1 MSLIYLDNAATT
13 HTHPEV
19 IKEMNSILCDF
30 YGNPSSLHSVGRSAK
45 AKLEHSRKKICEYLK
60 VEDNVTSPTFS
71 IVNNYTYANNHTISH
86 FDFYRLESIDEVYNI
101 GVYEYLDSSKFCFFE
116 WPEVANEIFTDKYL
130 KIFIKVNNSKRII
143 NIVS

>member
-1 MSLIYLDNAATT
+1 MSSFTITDENELDKVARFICKHYLHNK
-13 HTHPEV
+13 
-19 IKEMNSILCDF
+19 IFLF
-30 YGNPSSLHSVGRSAK
+30 YGEVGAGK
-45 AKLEHSRKKICEYLK
+45 TTLIKKICKYLK

-71 IVNNYTYANNHTISH
+71 IVNKYTYANNHIISH
-86 FDFYRLESIDEVYNI
+86 FDFYRVENIDEVYNI

-143 NIVS
+143 NIVSR

>member
-1 MSLIYLDNAATT
+1 MPSFTITDENELDKVARFICKHYLHNK
-13 HTHPEV
+13 
-19 IKEMNSILCDF
+19 IFLF
-30 YGNPSSLHSVGRSAK
+30 YGEVGAGK
-45 AKLEHSRKKICEYLK
+45 TTLIKKICKYLK

-71 IVNNYTYANNHTISH
+71 IVNKYTYANNHTISH
-86 FDFYRLESIDEVYNI
+86 FDFYRVENIDEVYNI

-116 WPEVANEIFTDKYL
+116 WPEVANEIFTDKHL

>member
-1 MSLIYLDNAATT
+1 MSSFTITDENELDKVARFICKHYLHNK
-13 HTHPEV
+13 
-19 IKEMNSILCDF
+19 IFLF
-30 YGNPSSLHSVGRSAK
+30 YGEVGAGK
-45 AKLEHSRKKICEYLK
+45 TTLIKKICKYLK

-71 IVNNYTYANNHTISH
+71 IVNKYTYANNHIISH
-86 FDFYRLESIDEVYNI
+86 FDFYRVENIDEVYNI

>member
-1 MSLIYLDNAATT
+1 MSSFTITDENELDKVARFICKHYLHNK
-13 HTHPEV
+13 
-19 IKEMNSILCDF
+19 IFLF
-30 YGNPSSLHSVGRSAK
+30 YGEVGAGK
-45 AKLEHSRKKICEYLK
+45 TTLIKKICKYLK

-116 WPEVANEIFTDKYL
+116 WPEVADKIFTEKNL
-130 KIFIKVNNSKRII
+130 KIFIRVNNSERII
-143 NIVS
+143 NIV

>member
-1 MSLIYLDNAATT
+1 MSSFTITDENELDKVASFICKHYLHNK
-13 HTHPEV
+13 
-19 IKEMNSILCDF
+19 IFLF
-30 YGNPSSLHSVGRSAK
+30 YGEVGAGK
-45 AKLEHSRKKICEYLK
+45 TTLIKKICKYLK
-60 VEDNVTSPTFS
+60 VEDNITSPTFS
-71 IVNNYTYANNHTISH
+71 IVNKYTYANNHIISH
-86 FDFYRLESIDEVYNI
+86 FDFYRVENIDEVYNI

>member
-1 MSLIYLDNAATT
+1 MSSFTITDENELDKVASFICKHYLHNK
-13 HTHPEV
+13 
-19 IKEMNSILCDF
+19 IFLF
-30 YGNPSSLHSVGRSAK
+30 YGEVGAGK
-45 AKLEHSRKKICEYLK
+45 TTLIKKICKYLK

-71 IVNNYTYANNHTISH
+71 IVNKYTYANNHIISH
-86 FDFYRLESIDEVYNI
+86 FDFYRVENIDEVYNI

-143 NIVS
+143 NIVSR

>member
-1 MSLIYLDNAATT
+1 MSSFTITDENELDKVASFICKHFLHNK
-13 HTHPEV
+13 
-19 IKEMNSILCDF
+19 IFLF
-30 YGNPSSLHSVGRSAK
+30 YGEVGAGK
-45 AKLEHSRKKICEYLK
+45 TTLIKKICKYLK

-71 IVNNYTYANNHTISH
+71 IVNKYTYANNHTISH
-86 FDFYRLESIDEVYNI
+86 FDFYRVENIDEVYNI
-101 GVYEYLDSSKFCFFE
+101 GVYEYLDSSKFCFIE

>member
-1 MSLIYLDNAATT
+1 MI
-13 HTHPEV
+13 
-19 IKEMNSILCDF
+19 
-30 YGNPSSLHSVGRSAK
+30 
-45 AKLEHSRKKICEYLK
+45 ICKYLK

-71 IVNNYTYANNHTISH
+71 IVNKYTYANNHIISH
-86 FDFYRLESIDEVYNI
+86 FDFYRVENIDEVYNI

-143 NIVS
+143 NIV

>member
-1 MSLIYLDNAATT
+1 MPSFTITDENELDKVARFICKHYLHNK
-13 HTHPEV
+13 
-19 IKEMNSILCDF
+19 IFLF
-30 YGNPSSLHSVGRSAK
+30 YGEVGTGK
-45 AKLEHSRKKICEYLK
+45 TTLIKKICKYLK

-71 IVNNYTYANNHTISH
+71 IVNKYTYANNHTISH
-86 FDFYRLESIDEVYNI
+86 FDFYRVENIDEVYNI

-116 WPEVANEIFTDKYL
+116 WPEVANEIFTDKHL